1 MTPFPRDLVAL
12 VPDNDYQEAL
22 RGLLTKRTLSLRI
35 RPITFTIHKHA
46 RHDPGCFNTAPELLA
61 GFLREAHHA
70 LVVFDHEGSGAE
82 AMACADA
89 AHHLRERLARR
100 GWGDRAAVVVVQP
113 EIEVW
118 VWGPSPHVERVVGW
132 TDRPQSLREWLNGAG
147 RWAHELPKPPR
158 PKECLRLALSETG
171 VPPSSAIFRQLAENV
186 SVEGCT
192 DQAFGQ
198 LVSILRGWFPPA

>member
-100 GWGDRAAVVVVQP
+100 GWGDRAAVVSWSSQRSRSGYGAP
-113 EIEVW
+113 
-118 VWGPSPHVERVVGW
+118 
-132 TDRPQSLREWLNGAG
+132 LR
-147 RWAHELPKPPR
+147 
-158 PKECLRLALSETG
+158 T
-171 VPPSSAIFRQLAENV
+171 SSASWGGLTARSHSGN
-186 SVEGCT
+186 G
-192 DQAFGQ
+192 
-198 LVSILRGWFPPA
+198 